1 MASTLADKDYYF
13 EEETMQ
19 QKRETNVKI
28 ITACVFIATFMTAV
42 EGTIVSTAMPTIVGS
57 LKGISIMNWVF
68 SIYLLTNAMMTP
80 IYGKLAD
87 KIGRKPI
94 YLIGVFIFIVGS
106 ALSGMSQNMMQL
118 IIFRAIQ
125 GIGAGSIV
133 PVSLTIIADIYPV
146 DKRAGVLGLNSAAWG
161 IASIVGP
168 LAGGFIVD
176 ALSWH
181 WIFLINVPIGI
192 MLMILVWIY
201 LIEEKR
207 EVEKSPIDY
216 MGSFYM
222 ITMLLSLLY
231 GVQKINDGFNL
242 ITVIAFAIFILSLVL
257 FVRTEKK
264 AQDPVISLDL
274 FKNRTFVLVNLI
286 AALISGFLMGVE
298 VYIPMWMQGVVG
310 KSAALGGIVLAPMSV
325 IWMFGSFAGGRAMK
339 KWHHRLAIIISML
352 PILIGSVFLTLVDK
366 GTPYGLF
373 LVFSGIMGIGF
384 GMTMT
389 LLTVLAQTSVSK
401 QFTGV
406 ATSFFT
412 LSRTIGQTIMIS
424 IFGLALNK
432 TMDTQL
438 ESSMVPGATKD
449 MMNELIN
456 PHTASGLPTELIG
469 GLRDI
474 LYNSIHTVF
483 FIGLLLVIASYVL
496 NYFQEKE

>member
-1 MASTLADKDYYF
+1 MTKN
-13 EEETMQ
+13 
-19 QKRETNVKI
+19 RETNVKV

-94 YLIGVFIFIVGS
+94 YLIGISIFIVGS
-106 ALSGMSQNMMQL
+106 ALSGLSQNMIQL

-125 GIGAGSIV
+125 GIGAGAIV

-146 DKRAGVLGLNSAAWG
+146 EKRASILGLNSAAWG

-192 MLMILVWIY
+192 VLMLLVWFY

-207 EVEKSPIDY
+207 EVEKAPVDY
-216 MGSFYM
+216 LGSIFLVV
-222 ITMLLSLLY
+222 ILLSLLY
-231 GVQKINDGFNL
+231 GFQTVSDGFSL
-242 ITVIAFAIFILSLVL
+242 ITVASFAVFIIGLVS
-257 FVRTEKK
+257 FIKVEK
-264 AQDPVISLDL
+264 AAVDPIITLEL
-274 FKNRTFVLVNLI
+274 FKNKTYVIVNLV

-298 VYIPMWMQGVVG
+298 VYIPMWMQGVLG

-325 IWMFGSFAGGRAMK
+325 VWMFGSLAGGRAMQKWSAK
-339 KWHHRLAIIISML
+339 KAIFISMI
-352 PILIGSVFLTLVDK
+352 PIFIGALFLSLAQLDTGYSVF
-366 GTPYGLF
+366 F
-373 LVFSGIMGIGF
+373 IFSAVLGAGF

-389 LLTVLAQTSVSK
+389 ILTVLAQTSVDDHHI
-401 QFTGV
+401 GV

-424 IFGLALNK
+424 IFGLVLNA
-432 TMDTQL
+432 
-438 ESSMVPGATKD
+438 SMNQGLAEKQELGVTKD
-449 MMNELIN
+449 MMNKLIN
-456 PHTASGLPTELIG
+456 PHTVSSLPSKLVG
-469 GLRDI
+469 DLREI
-474 LYNSIHTVF
+474 LYTNLHQVYIVG
-483 FIGLLLVIASYVL
+483 IVLVVLAFVL
-496 NYFQEKE
+496 NYFQDNKDSL